1 MKTILKGILG
11 LFVFFIVLGIMGNMF
26 DNDAKETKTVEAQ
39 VQTYQPSKTE
49 IQDLVCIAKLSI
61 ARDGLID
68 SGHTYANSRA
78 LDKLTTLQDKL
89 FVKYEIGHPHIN
101 TIKMDQ
107 VKKARDDWGFY
118 YATDEEY
125 GLASYS
131 IIFDECGSNAGMQN
145 KW

>member
-1 MKTILKGILG
+1 MKKLL
-11 LFVFFIVLGIMGNMF
+11 
-26 DNDAKETKTVEAQ
+26 ATVALVAMTTTAQ
-39 VQTYQPSKTE
+39 AQTYQPSKTE
-49 IQDLVCIAKLSI
+49 IQDLKCIAKLSI

-89 FVKYEIGHPHIN
+89 FLKYEIGHPHIN

-107 VKKARDDWGFY
+107 VKKAQAQLWGFY
-118 YATDEEY
+118 YATDENA

-131 IIFDECGSNAGMQN
+131 VIFDECGSSAGLQS
-145 KW
+145 KWK